1 MPGLPIAFGR
11 QTHGLA
17 APCRRAARASANGDA
32 GHQALHVPFPR
43 AAGGLVEIVQI
54 EHEVRLWRAVPA
66 EVRDMGIA
74 ARLHQKPRSGQGGQ
88 VGGHGKGRAAEEG
101 ERRGSHAAMALGHE
115 EGQPIGILL
124 EERFDRLARR
134 SGRTSHFPR
143 LLRGSFCRQACPFC
157 WDASKS
163 GPRTGTSWVFAWRP
177 ATLCTSEEPV
187 ARLASPCPVSDL
199 WSASA
204 FLPIRLL
211 PLRGRP

>member
-1 MPGLPIAFGR
+1 MATLATRRSTSHSQGPRVVSSKSFKSNTRCDSGERYPPKFAIWASPHACTKSPVVGR
-11 QTHGLA
+11 VDKSA
-17 APCRRAARASANGDA
+17 A
-32 GHQALHVPFPR
+32 
-43 AAGGLVEIVQI
+43 
-54 EHEVRLWRAVPA
+54 
-66 EVRDMGIA
+66 M
-74 ARLHQKPRSGQGGQ
+74 
-88 VGGHGKGRAAEEG
+88 GRAAPRKKANG
-101 ERRGSHAAMALGHE
+101 EAAMRRWRSGTRKDSRSASCWKMRSTAS
-115 EGQPIGILL
+115 P
-124 EERFDRLARR
+124 R

-163 GPRTGTSWVFAWRP
+163 DPRTGTSWVFAWRP

-199 WSASA
+199 WSTSA